1 MEKER
6 TLLRVEHMN
15 KSFGITKALQDVS
28 FSLRSGQ
35 VLGLIGENGSGKST
49 ITSIV
54 AALQAADSGEMF
66 LEGQPYA
73 PKTSREA
80 QELGVCMILQEKGTF
95 DWLTVAKNI
104 FVGKEEKFVKH
115 GFLNNKEMIAEGQK
129 ALDAIGASQ
138 IKSGLPLAALN
149 FEDRKLVE
157 VARAMYSNPKILV
170 VDETTTALSRNGR
183 DILYSIMK
191 DLKKKGG
198 SVIFISHDLDEI
210 MEVCDTVTILRDG
223 HYIDTLEKEQFHAPT
238 LRKLMVGREVSDNYY
253 RTDIESCKNQEVV
266 LKVDHVS
273 CKDVKD
279 ISFELHKGEILGF
292 GGLGD
297 CGMHILGNLAF
308 GLTEPDLG
316 KVTAGDGTEITSS
329 SVAMKK
335 KIAYISK
342 NRDQET
348 LMVSCSIK
356 DNVCLASYDKISK
369 GPFIFK
375 KDEEQFIKESSEG
388 LEIKMQNTD
397 QYVMELSGGNKQKV
411 ALAKWLG
418 FGADIF
424 ILDCPTRGIDIGV
437 KSNIYQLM
445 IQLRN
450 AGKSIIMISEELAEV
465 IGMSDRVIILKEG
478 RISGE
483 FVREENVTE
492 LMLIDC
498 MV

>member
-1 MEKER
+1 MSQGNS
-6 TLLRVEHMN
+6 LLKIEHMY

-28 FSLRSGQ
+28 LELRRGQ
-35 VLGLIGENGSGKST
+35 ILGLIGENGSGKST
-49 ITSIV
+49 ISSIA
-54 AALQAADSGEMF
+54 AALQPADSGAMY
-66 LEGQPYA
+66 LEGQLYR
-73 PKTSREA
+73 PKSSA
-80 QELGVCMILQEKGTF
+80 QALENGVCMIMQEKGTF
-95 DWLTVAKNI
+95 DLLTVAKNI
-104 FVGKEEKFVKH
+104 FVGKEELFVSH
-115 GFLNNKEMIAEGQK
+115 GFLSNKAMIREARK
-129 ALDAIGASQ
+129 ALDAIHAEH
-138 IKSGLPLAALN
+138 IRADLPLSDLN

-157 VARAMYSNPKILV
+157 VARAMYSDPRILV
-170 VDETTTALSRNGR
+170 VDETTTALSRGGR
-183 DILYSIMK
+183 DILYQIMQEMK
-191 DLKKKGG
+191 AEGK

-223 HYIDTLEKEQFHAPT
+223 VYIETIEKADFHAPT
-238 LRKLMVGREVSDNYY
+238 LRRLMVGREVAENYY
-253 RTDIESCKNQEVV
+253 RTDMESGKNPEVV
-266 LKVDHVS
+266 LKMEKIS
-273 CKDVKD
+273 CRDVKNV
-279 ISFELHKGEILGF
+279 SFELHKGEILGF

-297 CGMHILGNLAF
+297 CGMHILGNVAF

-316 KVTAGDGTEITSS
+316 SVTAGDGTVIKNAHA
-329 SVAMKK
+329 AMKK

-356 DNVCLASYDKISK
+356 DNVCLASYDQIAR

-375 KDEEQFIKESSEG
+375 KDEQKFIEEHARD

-424 ILDCPTRGIDIGV
+424 IMDCPTRGIDIGV

-445 IQLRN
+445 TDLR
-450 AGKSIIMISEELAEV
+450 AQGKSIIMISEELSEV

-478 RISGE
+478 QISGE
-483 FVREENVTE
+483 FKREEKMTE
-492 LMLIDC
+492 HMLIDY